1 MPWSSTRN
9 GAPSTGGCPE
19 HRAAMGQVLEHG
31 TWPDRADIDA
41 LLDLPLPGVDELVGM
56 MEIARLA
63 EAR

>member
-1 MPWSSTRN
+1 
-9 GAPSTGGCPE
+9 
-19 HRAAMGQVLEHG
+19 MGQVLEHG